1 MLKIIKTITACIIGL
16 VIVTVLLFF
25 YSMHTWETGLGALE
39 SASKMALCIRL
50 FKVEMIVLVIM
61 FIIMSVLRRTDK

>member
-25 YSMHTWETGLGALE
+25 YSMHTRETGLGALK

-50 FKVEMIVLVIM
+50 FKVEMIALVIM
-61 FIIMSVLRRTDK
+61 FIIMSVLRRKDK